1 MFYLRAAGPMHVFAF
16 QAAVLFN
23 PELWL
28 ITGAVLIPPATSCS
42 GNRKLLLAP
51 ALLLDDSLLSGS
63 HALVPK
69 AQAFL
74 GAVAFPMIC
83 FIGKTLL

>member
-1 MFYLRAAGPMHVFAF
+1 MFYLRAAGPMHLFAF

-28 ITGAVLIPPATSCS
+28 ITGAALIPPATSCS
-42 GNRKLLLAP
+42 GNRKLLPAP